1 MAAADAASEK
11 WLWFDISGGLASVI
25 RLKASAIVARTGHA
39 AKVEFWVALTESLKG
54 RRGWPAFG
62 KVKVR
67 EPPWSHIGNSH
78 QRLNFDVANIKC
90 VPRKIAVSADLESSA
105 LLFMIGC
112 QVRAGK
118 LIVVKSLVLELL
130 LDVFKFL
137 YMANLSLLR

>member
-1 MAAADAASEK
+1 M
-11 WLWFDISGGLASVI
+11 
-25 RLKASAIVARTGHA
+25 
-39 AKVEFWVALTESLKG
+39 ALTESLKG
-54 RRGWPAFG
+54 RRGWPTFG

-67 EPPWSHIGNSH
+67 EPTWSHIGNSH
-78 QRLNFDVANIKC
+78 QRLNFDVTNIKC

-130 LDVFKFL
+130 LDVYKFI
-137 YMANLSLLR
+137 YMANLSLIQ